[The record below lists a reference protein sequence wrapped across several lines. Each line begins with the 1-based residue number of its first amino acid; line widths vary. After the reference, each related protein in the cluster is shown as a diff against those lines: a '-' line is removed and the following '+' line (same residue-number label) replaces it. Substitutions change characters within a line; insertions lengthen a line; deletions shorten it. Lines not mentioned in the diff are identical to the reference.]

1 MSTTPL
7 KVAGSPAQG
16 LFGGTVAF
24 FIGLASVAL
33 FGPTAKNLAQ
43 QLHLN
48 AVSLGFLI
56 GIPALT
62 GALLRIPFGAW
73 VESTGGKLPNLIL
86 LGGAFCGITGLALT
100 ISHPTFWT
108 LALFGAIAGFGV
120 ATFSVSMGQ
129 VSYWYSKSKQGTA
142 NGIYGGVGNLS
153 PGIASLWIPVA
164 LGMYGAQN
172 TYWLW
177 LVYLLIGIGLYTV
190 FGKNAPYFQLL
201 KKGATPEKAQ
211 DLARQ
216 AGQELFPSGTALQ
229 SLKTTAR
236 YWQTWVLV
244 VIYHTTFGGF
254 LALTAWFPNY
264 WQTVFGLKLFP
275 DAVGLTALFSLGAS
289 LMRVVGGILSDRW
302 GGVKT
307 AFGALVILLVGAL
320 LMIFGGSNFSL
331 ALSGV
336 CFIAIGMGVNNA
348 ATFKILPSVIP
359 SAMGGASGWVGG
371 LGALGG
377 FLFPVLQGFF
387 IKNPQMADPGYNF
400 SFFVYAFAAVIS
412 ILFLVLLVH
421 RSKE

>member
-1 MSTTPL
+1 MSKAPN
-7 KVAGSPAQG
+7 KISGSPTQG
-16 LFGGTVAF
+16 LFGATTAF

-33 FGPTAKNLAQ
+33 FGPTAKSLAQ

-48 AVSLGFLI
+48 AVSLGFLM
-56 GIPALT
+56 GIPALS

-129 VSYWYSKSKQGTA
+129 VSYWFSKAKQGTA

-153 PGIASLWIPVA
+153 PGIASLWIPIA
-164 LGMYGAQN
+164 LGLYGAQN

-177 LVYLLIGIGLYTV
+177 LVYLAVGIGLYAI
-190 FGKNAPYFQLL
+190 FGKNSPYFQLI
-201 KKGATPEKAQ
+201 KQGVSAEDAKA
-211 DLARQ
+211 LARQ
-216 AGQELFPSGTALQ
+216 AGQELFPSSTALQ

-264 WQTVFGLKLFP
+264 WQTMFGLKLFP
-275 DAVGLTALFSLGAS
+275 EAVGLTAIFSIGAS
-289 LMRVVGGILSDRW
+289 LMRVVGGILSDRL

-307 AFGALVILLVGAL
+307 AFGSLAILFLGAL
-320 LMIFGGSNFSL
+320 LMIFGGRDFSVVFT
-331 ALSGV
+331 GV
-336 CFIAIGMGVNNA
+336 CLIAVGMGVNNA

-377 FLFPVLQGFF
+377 FLFPILQGFF
-387 IKNPQMADPGYNF
+387 IKNPQVADPGYNF
-400 SFFVYAFAAVIS
+400 SFLVYALAAVLS
-412 ILFLVLLVH
+412 VLFLLLLT
-421 RSKE
+421 RKAKA